1 MRELMLHRGPRQINK
16 WKCECTRS
24 EMLTHFQNHF
34 DTLSL
39 HIFILHDHEI
49 QKYMHAHELRRSR
62 EIRVGLLAAEL

>member
-1 MRELMLHRGPRQINK
+1 
-16 WKCECTRS
+16 
-24 EMLTHFQNHF
+24 MLTHFQNHF